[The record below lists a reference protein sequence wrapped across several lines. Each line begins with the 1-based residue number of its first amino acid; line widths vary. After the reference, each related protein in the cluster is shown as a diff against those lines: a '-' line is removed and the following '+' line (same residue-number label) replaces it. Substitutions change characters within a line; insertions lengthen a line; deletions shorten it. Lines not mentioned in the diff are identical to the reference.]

1 MTTLH
6 VCAIVRDEGLYLAEW
21 LAHYRGQGVTQ
32 FWLYDNESTDGGLE
46 AYDVADV
53 ADVRVL
59 PWPGRG
65 VQLAAYED
73 ARSRCPAD
81 WLAFLDVDEFCYHPD
96 GRRVLDV
103 VAAQPPAVDAVWAPW
118 RMFGYGGHLTRPPG
132 PVVQAFRDRAADD
145 HPHHAYAHGGKS
157 IARPA
162 RVRGFRDPHHLAL
175 AGGDGARVDDTGL
188 LVNHYVTKSRAEA
201 LIKIQRPRIDTGQ
214 YRAWAE
220 VDGDAQTYGAVR
232 DDRLAQL
239 TAGVLHAS

>member
-21 LAHYRGQGVTQ
+21 LTHYRTQGVTR
-32 FWLYDNESTDGGLE
+32 FWLYDNESTDGGLDGLGI
-46 AYDVADV
+46 DVV
-53 ADVRVL
+53 VE

-65 VQLAAYED
+65 VQLAAYRHGLLRG
-73 ARSRCPAD
+73 AAD
-81 WLAFLDVDEFCYHPD
+81 WLAFLDVDEFLYHPD

-103 VAAQPPAVDAVWAPW
+103 LAAQPPAVDAVWAPW
-118 RMFGYGGHLTRPPG
+118 RMFGYGGHLTRPAG
-132 PVVQAFRDRAADD
+132 SVVQAFRTRAADD

-157 IARPA
+157 IARPSQ
-162 RVRGFRDPHHLAL
+162 VRAFLDPHHLRL
-175 AGGDGARVDDTGL
+175 ANGDSHRVNDSGL
-188 LVNHYVTKSRAEA
+188 LVNHYVTKSRDEA
-201 LIKIQRPRIDTGQ
+201 LVKIQRPRIDTGW
-214 YRAWAE
+214 YRAWPE